1 MSDPDR
7 ARKTVTEINQRL
19 RRGEAVV
26 LTAQEFKAGIRSGRR
41 YTPQDIDVVTTATR
55 GIMSGTAAMFSVPV
69 AARGVF
75 LRAEQAW
82 LNGVPAF
89 PGPAPNERLGYT
101 DVMVYGT
108 SPSRDAPKRYGGG
121 HLFRDLLEGK
131 EILIEIVTEEG
142 THLARR
148 FTIDE
153 LDFAR
158 MYNTRNV
165 FMNYS
170 AFGNFKGDTPQ
181 QTIFS
186 FRPMGP
192 ESGVTVIGSGEMN
205 PLQND
210 PSFRTIG
217 AGTQVLVNG
226 APGRV
231 VGHGT
236 RATAEKP
243 NLSIVAD
250 MFQMDPRYMGGF
262 ITSAGVEVLN
272 SVAIPIPVLDDAV
285 LETLSRCLD
294 ENIALPIAD
303 LSDRIAFAKATYA
316 DVWQGRSLDIVFDP
330 SRRCAECVDNCI
342 AEETCPVDA
351 ISWQALRL
359 DHDRCVSCGA
369 CAVVCRN
376 GAFQADLGTIDV
388 LGRPWPI
395 TFRMSDRRKGFE
407 LAERLKTRMTSGAFM
422 LAEDVAP
429 ITFRQVIPKVL

>member
-1 MSDPDR
+1 MSKIVR
-7 ARKTVTEINQRL
+7 EINRRL
-19 RRGEAVV
+19 SRGEAVV

-41 YTPQDIDVVTTATR
+41 FTPQDIDVVTTATR

-69 AARGVF
+69 AARGAF
-75 LRAEQAW
+75 LRAEKAW

-108 SPSRDAPKRYGGG
+108 SPSRDAPMRYGGG
-121 HLFRDLLEGK
+121 HLFRDLLEGN
-131 EILIEIVTEEG
+131 EVLIEIVSEEG
-142 THLARR
+142 ANFSRR
-148 FTIDE
+148 FTIHE

-170 AFGNFKGDTPQ
+170 AFGNFKGNTPQ

-192 ESGVTVIGSGEMN
+192 NSGVTVIGSGEMN

-210 PSFRTIG
+210 PQFRTIG
-217 AGTQVLVNG
+217 AGTHVLVNG

-250 MFQMDPRYMGGF
+250 MFEMDPRFMGGF
-262 ITSAGVEVLN
+262 VTSAGVEVLN

-285 LETLSRCLD
+285 LETLSDCLD
-294 ENIALPIAD
+294 ENIPLPIAD
-303 LSDRIAFAKATYA
+303 LSDRIPIAKSTYA
-316 DVWQGRSLDIVFDP
+316 DVWQGRSLEIKFDP
-330 SRRCAECVDNCI
+330 TRRCAECADGCI
-342 AEETCPVDA
+342 AEEICPVDA
-351 ISWQALRL
+351 ISWKALRL

-369 CAVVCRN
+369 CAVVCKN
-376 GAFQADLGTIDV
+376 GAFQADLGEIDIG
-388 LGRPWPI
+388 GRTWPI

-407 LAERLKTRMTSGAFM
+407 LAEKLKVKMTTGEFR

-429 ITFRQVIPKVL
+429 ITFRKVDSKPL